1 MFIHLLSKGTRR
13 KLVKLVVR
21 KAGTAEAAASILG
34 VSRTAVYKF
43 LNGMTPSDKTIENAL
58 WYLRSSGGYE
68 WSEAVSTITRELR
81 GALIDFAEYAG
92 LQASCNIYSSLLEV
106 VAR

>member
-13 KLVKLVVR
+13 RLVKLVVR
-21 KAGTAEAAASILG
+21 STDSVEAAADVLG

-43 LNGMTPSDKTIENAL
+43 LNGMTPSDRTIENAL
-58 WYLRSSGGYE
+58 RYLRAKGGYE
-68 WSEAVSTITRELR
+68 WSEAVNTITRELK